1 MWELDYKESWVLKNW
16 CFWTVVLEKT
26 LDNPLDCKEIQPVH
40 PKGDQSWVFVGR
52 TDVEAETP
60 ILWLPDA
67 KSWLIGK
74 DPDAGEDWR
83 QGGERDDRGWDGWM
97 ASPTQWTWVWVNSG
111 CWWWTGGLACCVSWS
126 QKESDMAEWLNW
138 TELPQNKSMALH
150 VDTMCVCVC
159 VCIAVVILLVVQW
172 CLTLCNSMGCS
183 PQSSSVHG
191 ILQAKNTGVR
201 SLSLL
206 QGFFLTQRVNLN
218 LLHCWQI
225 IYYLSHQGSPYCVFV
240 CVCVCVWTWIYHL
253 WDSMWFSVLPG
264 LQWLTFLMLDKFWP
278 LSLQIIFQALSLS
291 SSSIPVICMLVLL
304 MLSQRYQRLCSFLFI
319 LFPLLWSIAVVYTNL
334 YSSSLICFSASFI
347 LLFFPASV
355 FFISVIVLFISVL

>member
-1 MWELDYKESWVLKNW
+1 MEFSRPKIREWGACPFSRVF
-16 CFWTVVLEKT
+16 FWPRE
-26 LDNPLDCKEIQPVH
+26 
-40 PKGDQSWVFVGR
+40 
-52 TDVEAETP
+52 
-60 ILWLPDA
+60 
-67 KSWLIGK
+67 
-74 DPDAGEDWR
+74 
-83 QGGERDDRGWDGWM
+83 
-97 ASPTQWTWVWVNSG
+97 WTWIS
-111 CWWWTGGLACCVSWS
+111 
-126 QKESDMAEWLNW
+126 
-138 TELPQNKSMALH
+138 
-150 VDTMCVCVC
+150 
-159 VCIAVVILLVVQW
+159 CIAGRLFTIWATREAHIV
-172 CLTLCNSMGCS
+172 CL
-183 PQSSSVHG
+183 
-191 ILQAKNTGVR
+191 
-201 SLSLL
+201 
-206 QGFFLTQRVNLN
+206 
-218 LLHCWQI
+218 
-225 IYYLSHQGSPYCVFV
+225 